1 MIRYK
6 SPLQLSIS
14 EFKMPFEAKLDEHN
28 RWVVLSK
35 IVPWEEFSRLYY
47 KNFRSNRG
55 APTKDARL
63 VLGVIVIKH
72 IIKADDR
79 GVIEMI
85 RENPYMQY
93 FLGLE
98 AFTHEPVMTPSLLVS
113 IRKRIDLDVFES
125 LTDDL
130 IRKGLKLKTGS
141 QPDDTGMKVEDEGD
155 NDDQAPHPGNK
166 GKLQMDATVCDAD
179 IKYPTDLDLLN
190 DSRQKAEE
198 LIDELCLKLDLQD
211 KPRTYRRVARKDFLN
226 MSKMKRKPANVL
238 RKAIRK
244 QINYLKR
251 DIGSINRILDSMGDT
266 PIPFD
271 RMQMKYFF
279 VIQHLLE
286 QQETMYR
293 KRSHQVEDRI
303 VSIHQ
308 PHVRPIVR
316 GKTKAKTEFGAK
328 INISLVDGYARVDHF
343 DWDAFNEGQDLQAQV
358 ERFRELTG
366 KYPELVQVDKIYL
379 TRENR
384 RFLKEK
390 RIRFTGEPL
399 GRKPVKESKTAYQKR
414 KERQQAAERNQV
426 EGKFGQGKRGYNLNN
441 IRARLSTT
449 SNSWI
454 GAIIFVLNLIR
465 HMKDIPL
472 SIFVP
477 ILSNI
482 IKLRNINLHSVK
494 PQMRFCA

>member
-1 MIRYK
+1 
-6 SPLQLSIS
+6 
-14 EFKMPFEAKLDEHN
+14 MPFEAKLDENN

-35 IVPWEEFSRLYY
+35 IVPWDEFARLYH
-47 KNFRSNRG
+47 KNFKSNRG

-63 VLGVIVIKH
+63 VLGVIIIKH
-72 IIKADDR
+72 ILKTDDR

-98 AFTHEPVMTPSLLVS
+98 AFTHEQVMTPSLLVS

-130 IRKGLKLKTGS
+130 IRRGLKLKAGVKPEEVDADTDTKDDDDDD
-141 QPDDTGMKVEDEGD
+141 PD
-155 NDDQAPHPGNK
+155 PHPGNK
-166 GKLQMDATVCDAD
+166 GKLQLDATVCDAD

-190 DSRQKAEE
+190 ESRQKAEE
-198 LIDELCLKLDLQD
+198 LIDDLCLKLGIKD
-211 KPRTYRRVARKDFLN
+211 KPRTYRRVARKEFLN
-226 MSKMKRKPANVL
+226 VSKMKRKPAKVL
-238 RKAIRK
+238 RKAIRG

-251 DIGSINRILDSMGDT
+251 DVRIINKLLDTIKDE
-266 PIPFD
+266 PVPFD
-271 RMQMKYFF
+271 RRQLKYFF

-286 QQETMYR
+286 QQETMHR
-293 KRSHQVEDRI
+293 NRNHRVEDRI

-316 GKTKAKTEFGAK
+316 GKAKAGTEFGAK
-328 INISLVDGYARVDHF
+328 INIGLVNGYARVDHF
-343 DWDAFNEGQDLQAQV
+343 DWNAFNEGQDLQSQV

-390 RIRFTGEPL
+390 GIRHTGDPL
-399 GRKPVKESKTAYQKR
+399 GRKPEKEVKSAYQKR
-414 KERQQAAERNQV
+414 KERRESAERNQV
-426 EGKFGQGKRGYNLNN
+426 EGKFGQGKRGYGLND
-441 IRARLSTT
+441 IRARLSST

-454 GAIIFVLNLIR
+454 GAIIFVMNLIR
-465 HMKDIPL
+465 HMRDIPAPY
-472 SIFVP
+472 FVASLLKQ
-477 ILSNI
+477 IKVRITNI
-482 IKLRNINLHSVK
+482 YSRK
-494 PQMRFCA
+494 PQMKVCA

>member
-6 SPLQLSIS
+6 SSRQLSIS
-14 EFKMPFEAKLDEHN
+14 EFTMPFEAKLDENN

-35 IVPWEEFSRLYY
+35 IVPWEEFAWLYY
-47 KNFRSNRG
+47 KNFKSNRG

-63 VLGVIVIKH
+63 VLGVIIIKH
-72 IIKADDR
+72 IMKTDDR

-85 RENPYMQY
+85 QENPYMQY

-98 AFTHEPVMTPSLLVS
+98 AFTYEQVMTPSLLVS

-130 IRKGLKLKTGS
+130 IRKGLKLKSGVQDKEVDGDS
-141 QPDDTGMKVEDEGD
+141 KD
-155 NDDQAPHPGNK
+155 NDDDPDPHPGNK

-190 DSRQKAEE
+190 ESRQKAEE
-198 LIDELCLKLDLQD
+198 LIDELCLKLGVQD
-211 KPRTYRRVARKDFLN
+211 KPRTYRRGARKEFLN
-226 MSKMKRKPANVL
+226 VSKMKRKPANVL

-251 DIGSINRILDSMGDT
+251 DVRIINKMLDTIKDE
-266 PIPFD
+266 PIPFE
-271 RMQMKYFF
+271 RRQLKYLF
-279 VIQHLLE
+279 VIQQMLE
-286 QQETMYR
+286 QQETMY
-293 KRSHQVEDRI
+293 KKKSHQVEDRI

-316 GKTKAKTEFGAK
+316 GKAKARTEFGAK
-328 INISLVDGYARVDHF
+328 INISLLDGYARVDHF
-343 DWDAFNEGQDLQAQV
+343 HWDAFNEGQDLQSQV
-358 ERFRELTG
+358 ERFRKLTG

-390 RIRFTGEPL
+390 RIRYTGEPL
-399 GRKPVKESKTAYQKR
+399 GRKPAKEIKSRYQKR
-414 KERQQAAERNQV
+414 KERREAAERNQV
-426 EGKFGQGKRGYNLNN
+426 EGKFGQGKRGYGLND
-441 IRARLSTT
+441 IRARLSST
-449 SNSWI
+449 SRSWI
-454 GAIIFVLNLIR
+454 GAIIFVMNLIR
-465 HMKDIPL
+465 HMRDIPL
-472 SIFVP
+472 PYFVS
-477 ILSNI
+477 LLQ
-482 IKLRNINLHSVK
+482 KLMIVRNINIYPLGPQVK
-494 PQMRFCA
+494 LCA